1 MGFGF
6 CPTVSLMQEAK
17 RLRHGDVREDGF
29 VFWGYRSTCRNSEY
43 WVSREGFDLLRLTQ
57 TTKYHEQN
65 LLRVKHKKPKK
76 ERFVSDLFPIRR
88 RRKPVRRI
96 IQKEIDKLPFA
107 PILPLDMTTPSELTI
122 IPNYSKY
129 AIAFDGT
136 VFRVHPASRGRTA
149 GMTHRVTPVIHP
161 RGHQWCVQLTD
172 DDGKR
177 RRLPIKK
184 LVNSIFGDAET
195 IS

>member
-1 MGFGF
+1 M
-6 CPTVSLMQEAK
+6 VSLMQEAK
-17 RLRHGDVREDGF
+17 RLRYGDTREDGF
-29 VFWGYRSTCRNSEY
+29 IFLNYGSTYRNGER
-43 WVSREGFDLLRLTQ
+43 WVSPERFELMRLGRITR
-57 TTKYHEQN
+57 YHAKN
-65 LLRVKHKKPKK
+65 HLRVKHKKPKK

-96 IQKEIDKLPFA
+96 IQKEIDKLTFA
-107 PILPLDMTTPSELTI
+107 PILPLDMTTPSELTV

-136 VFRVHPASRGRTA
+136 VFRVLPASRGRTA

>member
-1 MGFGF
+1 MLL
-6 CPTVSLMQEAK
+6 PMETTK
-17 RLRHGDVREDGF
+17 RFRYGDTREDGF
-29 VFWGYRSTCRNSEY
+29 IFLTYRPSCKNGEH
-43 WVSREGFDLLRLTQ
+43 WVSPERFALMRLNRIA
-57 TTKYHEQN
+57 KYHEQN
-65 LLRVKHKKPKK
+65 HLRVKHKKPKK

-107 PILPLDMTTPSELTI
+107 PILPLDMTTPSELTV

-136 VFRVHPASRGRTA
+136 VFRVLPASRGRTA
-149 GMTHRVTPVIHP
+149 GLTHRVTPVIHP

-172 DDGKR
+172 DGGKR

>member
-1 MGFGF
+1 
-6 CPTVSLMQEAK
+6 MQEVK

-29 VFWGYRSTCRNSEY
+29 VFVAYGPTFRNGER
-43 WVSREGFDLLRLTQ
+43 WVSQEKFDLIRLARI
-57 TTKYHEQN
+57 TKYHERN
-65 LLRVKHKKPKK
+65 HLRAKHKKPN
-76 ERFVSDLFPIRR
+76 ERFASDLFPIRR
-88 RRKPVRRI
+88 RRKPVRKI

-107 PILPLDMTTPSELTI
+107 PILGPDMTTTPDLTV

-149 GMTHRVTPVIHP
+149 GVTHRVTPVIHP

-184 LVNSIFGDAET
+184 LVNSVFGDSET

>member
-1 MGFGF
+1 
-6 CPTVSLMQEAK
+6 MQEVK

-43 WVSREGFDLLRLTQ
+43 WVSREKFELLRLARI
-57 TTKYHEQN
+57 TKHHEQN
-65 LLRVKHKKPKK
+65 HLRLKHKKPKK
-76 ERFVSDLFPIRR
+76 DRFVSSLPVRP
-88 RRKPVRRI
+88 RRKPVRKI

-107 PILPLDMTTPSELTI
+107 PILGPDMTSPPELTV

-136 VFRVHPASRGRTA
+136 VFRVDPASRGRTA

-161 RGHQWCVQLTD
+161 RGHQWCVQLTG

-184 LVNSIFGDAET
+184 LVNSIFGDSET